1 MWELRNPVMTQLY
14 IKAVFNM
21 HTRSGAAEAV
31 QSIKAMDPNNLSVD
45 LAIDEWGPAVIQR
58 IAKIRQ
64 KLNVEVP
71 GHQDILSKLQ
81 LLEETYLK
89 PGYQEVMKSLVT
101 RDKIVLAHNDAQEN
115 NILCSLQENE
125 QIVLIDYEY
134 GLWNP
139 AYYDVANYLNEFVL
153 DNAYP

>member
-14 IKAVFNM
+14 IKAVFDM

-64 KLNVEVP
+64 KLNVDVP
-71 GHQDILSKLQ
+71 GHQDILSKL
-81 LLEETYLK
+81 
-89 PGYQEVMKSLVT
+89 
-101 RDKIVLAHNDAQEN
+101 
-115 NILCSLQENE
+115 
-125 QIVLIDYEY
+125 
-134 GLWNP
+134 
-139 AYYDVANYLNEFVL
+139 
-153 DNAYP
+153 